1 MKFCKDC
8 KYCGSKVHPMRG
20 FIPVCLHPQSRALD
34 MVKGEPQRCENLRG
48 ASAWCG
54 VEAKWFEGK
63 ENE

>member
-8 KYCGSKVHPMRG
+8 KYYHKGLEK
-20 FIPVCLHPQSRALD
+20 ILCLHPQSRALD